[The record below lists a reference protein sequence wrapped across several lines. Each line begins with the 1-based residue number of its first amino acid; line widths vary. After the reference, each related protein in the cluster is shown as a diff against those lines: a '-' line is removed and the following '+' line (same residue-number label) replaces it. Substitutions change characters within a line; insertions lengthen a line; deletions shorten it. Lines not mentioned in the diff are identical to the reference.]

1 MESFAN
7 IEKPAESDYLNCIR
21 CGLCLAVCPTYQVSL
36 QEAAG
41 PRGRVALARKSLE
54 GQLELTPNLSE
65 QMNACFACLA
75 CNDICPVGIHPAELT
90 LAMRHVQEQIRPAGW
105 KQSLFGRL
113 LPYPGRME
121 ASTLQL
127 RIYQRSGLRKLV
139 YLLGLTR
146 LLPRQLRDL
155 EAMLPHLP
163 QRPLRQALPEVTEA
177 QGQNRY
183 RVGFFLGCA
192 QNLLFAEES
201 AATVRV
207 LSRNGCTVITPKAAQ
222 CCGMPARGYGRLDL
236 VRAQARHNIAL
247 FEKAGVDVIITDC
260 ATCGSTLK
268 EYGAFFQGDAEWE
281 ARAKAFSARVRDV
294 SEFLTEIPLEK
305 PKGRIEARVTY
316 HDPCHLRRGQKVWQQ
331 PRQLLGMIDGLDF
344 VELPEADWCC
354 GSAGSQLITHY
365 ETSVKVMQRK
375 MDNLES
381 TGAQV
386 IASGCPGC
394 QMQLNTAVQRRGLD
408 VQVVHPI
415 TLLDQAY
422 EAENAK
428 KTG

>member
-1 MESFAN
+1 MPTLRE
-7 IEKPAESDYLNCIR
+7 IEKPKESEYLNCIR

-36 QEAAG
+36 KEAAG
-41 PRGRVALARKSLE
+41 PRGRVALARKGLE
-54 GQLELTPNLSE
+54 GQLELSQNLAE

-75 CNDICPVGIHPAELT
+75 CNEICPVGIHPAELT
-90 LAMRHVQEQIRPAGW
+90 LSMRHVQEQIKPAGW
-105 KQSLFGRL
+105 KQALFGGL
-113 LPYPGRME
+113 IPHPGRME
-121 ASTLQL
+121 ASTLPL
-127 RIYQRSGLRKLV
+127 RLYERSGLRRLV
-139 YLLGLTR
+139 YRLGALR
-146 LLPRQLRDL
+146 WLPRKVRDL
-155 EAMLPHLP
+155 ESMLPRLP
-163 QRPLRQALPEVTEA
+163 QRPLRQALPEKAAAYGEE
-177 QGQNRY
+177 RY

-207 LSRNGCTVITPKAAQ
+207 LQRNGCAVITPKQTQ

-236 VRAQARHNIAL
+236 VLAQARHNIAL
-247 FEKAGVDVIITDC
+247 FEQAQVETIITDC

-268 EYGAFFQGDAEWE
+268 EYGALFQGDTEWE
-281 ARAKAFSARVRDV
+281 ARAITFSGRVRDV
-294 SEFLTEIPLEK
+294 SEFLAEIPLEK

-331 PRQLLGMIDGLDF
+331 PRKLLRMIDGLDF

-365 ETSVKVMQRK
+365 DTSVKVMERK
-375 MDNLES
+375 MDNLAS
-381 TGAQV
+381 TGASI

-394 QMQLNTAVQRRGLD
+394 QMQLNTAIQRRGMQ
-408 VQVVHPI
+408 VTVVHPI

-422 EAENAK
+422 EAEHAK
-428 KTG
+428 